1 MTIKCDTLD
10 KTNGS
15 PEGDKIKTEKLETII
30 EPVVIAYFLN

>member
-15 PEGDKIKTEKLETII
+15 PEGDKTKAEKLETLT
-30 EPVVIAYFLN
+30 F